1 MRLHHSVILPY
12 RLCQSIFFLDKFWI
26 YIIILNHMSSKGK
39 FNNRCDHIFL
49 LLFFF
54 AKKIELGRREN
65 LVSNNV
71 VHFELFF
78 S

>member
-1 MRLHHSVILPY
+1 
-12 RLCQSIFFLDKFWI
+12 
-26 YIIILNHMSSKGK
+26 MSSKGK
-39 FNNRCDHIFL
+39 FNNRCDHFFFVII
-49 LLFFF
+49 FFF